1 MQNKIT
7 KFLAY
12 EGRVYVIISDT
23 TALVDETRDIHDLT
37 PTTTAAVG
45 RIVTAMSM
53 IAHTDLKDEKDSIT
67 AQFKGDGPIEGVT
80 AITMLNNNK
89 QARVKVY
96 IKNPHVEL
104 PLNKEGKI
112 DVGGAMGHS
121 GFLNI
126 IKQNEETLARYS
138 GMVPF
143 VSGEIAEDFTNFFAY
158 SKQRPTAI
166 GLGVLVDKNGVR
178 KAGGYMI
185 NPMPDA
191 TEEDI
196 TKIEEALKNAGTI
209 SSMLDNNMSLLDIA
223 KKITGDEKVSILEE
237 NLDVV
242 YECDCSRERTENGF
256 ISLGKEELKKIIEE
270 DGKAEVECHFCHKKY
285 NFNKEEL
292 EEILKGM

>member
-12 EGRVYVIISDT
+12 EGRVYIIISDT

-53 IAHTDLKDEKDSIT
+53 IAHTDLKDVKDSIT

-80 AITMLNNNK
+80 AITMLNNDK
-89 QARVKVY
+89 QARLKVY

-104 PLNKEGKI
+104 PLNREGKI

-191 TEEDI
+191 TDEDI
-196 TKIEEALKNAGTI
+196 TKIEQALKSAGTI
-209 SSMLDNNMSLLDIA
+209 SNMLDNGMSLIDIA
-223 KKITGDEKVSILEE
+223 KKITGDEKVKILED
-237 NLDVV
+237 NLDVK

-292 EEILKGM
+292 EKILKGM

>member
-12 EGRVYVIISDT
+12 EGRVYIIISDT

-53 IAHTDLKDEKDSIT
+53 IAHTDLKDVKDSIT

-80 AITMLNNNK
+80 AITMLNNDK
-89 QARVKVY
+89 QARLKVY

-104 PLNKEGKI
+104 PLNREGKI

-121 GFLNI
+121 GFFNI

-191 TEEDI
+191 TDEDI
-196 TKIEEALKNAGTI
+196 TKIEQALKSAGTI
-209 SSMLDNNMSLLDIA
+209 SNMLDNGMSLIDIA
-223 KKITGDEKVSILEE
+223 KKITGDEKVKILED
-237 NLDVV
+237 NLDVK

-292 EEILKGM
+292 EKILKGM